1 MQMQE
6 KVGALQTAKEGS
18 QSSHYWASNLTLARC
33 LHYYQSTHPVLFLV
47 LEYMNM
53 EIIDGGGENRAML
66 QRPGLYKSNEVLETL
81 SD

>member
-6 KVGALQTAKEGS
+6 KVGTLQTAKEGS
-18 QSSHYWASNLTLARC
+18 QSSYYWASNLTLA
-33 LHYYQSTHPVLFLV
+33 HYYQSTHPVLFLV

-53 EIIDGGGENRAML
+53 EIIDGGGENNRAML
-66 QRPGLYKSNEVLETL
+66 QRPGLHKSNEVLETL